1 MSLKFSFIATLC
13 LLIFLSCKKE
23 NSQSNN
29 VHFGNNKGHILF
41 YMSDSIP
48 GSYIEF
54 NNYRINLSQSWPV
67 GFKGDCSD
75 TITNKGFTLEEGF
88 YNFKG
93 GASNGDKFD
102 ITLFIKAGECR
113 IFQLDY

>member
-1 MSLKFSFIATLC
+1 MSIKLSYIATFC
-13 LLIFLSCKKE
+13 VLIFLSCKKE
-23 NSQSNN
+23 SSLSNKAP
-29 VHFGNNKGHILF
+29 FGNNKGHILF

-54 NNYRINLSQSWPV
+54 NNYRINLSQSWPD

-113 IFQLDY
+113 TFQLDY